1 MKKSILIVILMSLI
15 IPMTVGAKE
24 KYTTQNGITME
35 RSLYNELC
43 SIYSEGYI
51 ETLTLE
57 EFNNLTKN
65 NLNDIKKTTYDEKVL
80 SSIVPYGSYYSTNSK
95 SVSLIKNGNYVTLLG
110 SWKVKPIVKSYDVI
124 GVRLNGVTLNG
135 SYTFK
140 QTYVS
145 NGSYK
150 VTYNGN
156 GKTLSNGFGSSA
168 LLQDGSNQEY
178 SLTFMTSGSG
188 TIYGTYQH
196 AVSSVTL
203 NQSKDY
209 TISSSGL
216 GSVLDFSSSVKDKY
230 DRMTGV
236 DLTV

>member
-1 MKKSILIVILMSLI
+1 MKKSILLVTIMFLI
-15 IPMTVGAKE
+15 IPITVGAKE

-35 RSLYNELC
+35 KELYNELC
-43 SIYSEGYI
+43 SIYSEGYV
-51 ETLTLE
+51 ETLGVE
-57 EFNNLTKN
+57 EFNNLTNSSLK
-65 NLNDIKKTTYDEKVL
+65 DIKKTTYVEKVL
-80 SSIVPYGSYYSTNSK
+80 PSIVPYGAYYSTNSK

-110 SWKVKPIVKSYDVI
+110 SWKVNPTVKSYDVI
-124 GVRLNGVTLNG
+124 GIRLSGVTLNG
-135 SYTFK
+135 SFTFK

-156 GKTLSNGFGSSA
+156 NKTLSNGFGSSA
-168 LLQDGSNQEY
+168 LLQAGSNQEY
-178 SLTFMTSGSG
+178 SLTFMVSGSG

-196 AVSSVTL
+196 ATSSVTL

-216 GSVLDFSSSVKDKY
+216 RNVLDFSSSVRDKY
-230 DRMTGV
+230 DKMTGV
-236 DLTV
+236 DLIV